1 MRSQE
6 SLESEPPT
14 PHYLLLTNLGTL
26 LNFVCFVTFVM
37 RLCSVSIRQRSLAFF
52 STALVVIVTASIP
65 AFAFAQTNWQ
75 AEWDKTLRAAE
86 AEGQLTLYGC
96 CYEYDRVVDGFR
108 KKYPKIKVA
117 IAIGSGN
124 QLATR
129 ILAERRG
136 EKYLLDVVGSG
147 ANTLH
152 DALYKGNALD
162 PIKPALFLPEVLD
175 LLKWY
180 QGEHRYIDP
189 EKRYIFA
196 FVANSQSG
204 QITYN
209 LKQVNPT
216 EFKSYW
222 DLLNPKWKGKMVS
235 LDPTSFGMGA
245 ALQFFYFHPELGPTF
260 LKKLYGEMQIT
271 VSRDPRQMTDWLAT
285 GKFSLCIRCNAG
297 SEVGK
302 AVQQK
307 LPIGYLDT
315 EEWKEGGS
323 SSAAGGTLG
332 ILNRA
337 PHPNAAKAFVNWF
350 LSREGQTALQKYG
363 RPDAHN
369 SRRIDIPKDDVD
381 AYNRLD
387 EGKKYFDLAKPEY
400 QDVAPI
406 FKFVKDVLPQK

>member
-1 MRSQE
+1 MIM
-6 SLESEPPT
+6 T
-14 PHYLLLTNLGTL
+14 FKFH
-26 LNFVCFVTFVM
+26 NFVHFVTFVVK
-37 RLCSVSIRQRSLAFF
+37 SFGFPSRQKSLILS
-52 STALVVIVTASIP
+52 STAVIIAASIP
-65 AFAFAQTNWQ
+65 ALVFAQTSWQ

-96 CYEYDRVVDGFR
+96 CYEYDRVIEGFK

-117 IAIGSGN
+117 TVVGSGN
-124 QLATR
+124 QLSSR

-136 EKYLLDVVGSG
+136 EKYLPDIVGSG

-152 DALYKGNALD
+152 DALYKANALD
-162 PIKPALFLPEVLD
+162 PIKTALILPEVLD
-175 LLKWY
+175 LSKWY

-204 QITYN
+204 QIIYN

-222 DLLNPKWKGKMVS
+222 DLLNPKWKGKMTS

-245 ALQFFYFHPELGPTF
+245 ALQFFYFHPELGPAF
-260 LKKLYGEMQIT
+260 LKKLYGEMQVT
-271 VSRDPRQMTDWLAT
+271 VSRDPRQMTDWLAG

-302 AVQQK
+302 AMQQK

-350 LSREGQTALQKYG
+350 LSREGQLALQKYG

-400 QDVAPI
+400 QDVTLI
-406 FKFVKDVLPQK
+406 FKLVKEVLPQK

>member
-1 MRSQE
+1 V
-6 SLESEPPT
+6 
-14 PHYLLLTNLGTL
+14 GAL
-26 LNFVCFVTFVM
+26 LNFVHSVTLVVG
-37 RLCSVSIRQRSLAFF
+37 LCGFSIRQRSLTPF
-52 STALVVIVTASIP
+52 STALVVIGALIP
-65 AFAFAQTNWQ
+65 ASAFAQSNWQ
-75 AEWDKTLRAAE
+75 AEWEKTVRAAE
-86 AEGQLTLYGC
+86 SDAQLTLYGC
-96 CYEYDRVVDGFR
+96 CYEYDRVIEGFK

-117 IAIGSGN
+117 TVIGSGN

-136 EKYLLDVVGSG
+136 EKFLVDVIGSG

-152 DALYKGNALD
+152 DALYKANALD
-162 PIKPALFLPEVLD
+162 PIKPALILPEVLD
-175 LLKWY
+175 LSKWY

-196 FVANSQSG
+196 FVTNSQSG
-204 QITYN
+204 QIVYN
-209 LKQVNPT
+209 VKQVNPA

-245 ALQFFYFHPELGPTF
+245 ALQFLYFHPELGPAF
-260 LKKLYGEMQIT
+260 LKKLYGEMQVT
-271 VSRDPRQMTDWLAT
+271 VSHDPRQMTDWLAT

-337 PHPNAAKAFVNWF
+337 PHPNAAKLFVNWF
-350 LSREGQTALQKYG
+350 LSREGQMALQKYG

-381 AYNRLD
+381 SYNRLD

-406 FKFVKDVLPQK
+406 FKFVKDALPQK